1 MSAIPTYAAQVPEAG
16 LKAALA
22 TSRPGLIS
30 EIAASGLKGRG
41 GAGFP
46 TSVKWNFAAAAQAER
61 KFVICNADEGEP
73 GTFKDRVILMEHP
86 DLVFEGM
93 TIAGKAIGAREGIL
107 FLRGEY
113 TYLRGGLEHALARRR
128 EQGLLG
134 PGILGSGLA
143 FDIRI
148 FMGAGAYICG
158 EETAL
163 IECLEG
169 FRGEPRNRPP
179 FPVDTGY
186 LGFPS
191 VVNNVETLAWA
202 ACIMANGAQWFR
214 SVGTEKSTGRKLFS
228 VSGDCRKPG
237 VYEFPLGITVAQLLK
252 EVEGA
257 DAKAVQIGGAAG
269 QCVPARDFGRTLA
282 FEDIPTGGSVI
293 VFGPHRD
300 MLAVLHNFLEF
311 FADESCGQ
319 CTPCRVG
326 NPRLLD
332 GVGQL
337 QAGTCSMAY
346 LKELCALGE
355 TMQIASKCGLGQ
367 SSPNA
372 FLSVVAQFREEIMGR
387 MS

>member
-134 PGILGSGLA
+134 PGILGSGLKVVGEQPGNWTNSVA
-143 FDIRI
+143 MQVTENMLQANKKVDGLFSASDVMLDGTLQAIGDANRSGI
-148 FMGAGAYICG
+148 KILSVDGSKKAVDLVEQGAI
-158 EETAL
+158 
-163 IECLEG
+163 
-169 FRGEPRNRPP
+169 
-179 FPVDTGY
+179 
-186 LGFPS
+186 
-191 VVNNVETLAWA
+191 
-202 ACIMANGAQWFR
+202 
-214 SVGTEKSTGRKLFS
+214 VGTMAQ
-228 VSGDCRKPG
+228 
-237 VYEFPLGITVAQLLK
+237 FPAKMGTIA
-252 EVEGA
+252 VEN
-257 DAKAVQIGGAAG
+257 
-269 QCVPARDFGRTLA
+269 L
-282 FEDIPTGGSVI
+282 
-293 VFGPHRD
+293 
-300 MLAVLHNFLEF
+300 LAVLDGKKAASSIPKVIDSGTMVYDKTNL
-311 FADESCGQ
+311 DEA
-319 CTPCRVG
+319 R
-326 NPRLLD
+326 
-332 GVGQL
+332 
-337 QAGTCSMAY
+337 
-346 LKELCALGE
+346 KW
-355 TMQIASKCGLGQ
+355 
-367 SSPNA
+367 A
-372 FLSVVAQFREEIMGR
+372 F
-387 MS
+387 